1 MAQSLING
9 IRISFTAILLRCGNG
24 VHFVSNRGEKC
35 IVHTFE
41 AQYTTTLHT
50 LIRVMDCLHL
60 SEQKKQEIRS
70 YASSPHTMGLHYRCH
85 EQYYRIPGIR
95 RITCS
100 AKKYRRDYACF
111 WSVRYYIQ
119 IQVEPQMM
127 ICGMRTVDL
136 FCCTPENIKALT
148 DIFYMYLFEVFS
160 MERIAR
166 LEHWNLTR
174 IDYAINIRCDY
185 PELFFDMIKRID
197 RHKIVYAGSYASSL
211 EKKRKSSKFI
221 LYDKQE
227 EIMDTQPALDTRPD
241 IDAEEWNLYTE
252 ESQHII
258 RMEYQCYADKIQAMK
273 AKCPELRCYEFN
285 FGLFDEYLGNSLL
298 YKEYTETIGTGD
310 FYKYRNDAIR
320 RIAHSPFTEKM
331 KIKLRCTMMLC
342 ARARHVREAEK
353 QFTTG
358 TMVRDN
364 RNAIEFQGSK
374 ETFRRY
380 IRQLESIGIAPVP
393 IPKEWYSSNPKY
405 GRIPNVIPNPIPE
418 EWKQLSQELRNR

>member
-1 MAQSLING
+1 
-9 IRISFTAILLRCGNG
+9 
-24 VHFVSNRGEKC
+24 
-35 IVHTFE
+35 
-41 AQYTTTLHT
+41 
-50 LIRVMDCLHL
+50 
-60 SEQKKQEIRS
+60 
-70 YASSPHTMGLHYRCH
+70 
-85 EQYYRIPGIR
+85 
-95 RITCS
+95 
-100 AKKYRRDYACF
+100 
-111 WSVRYYIQ
+111 
-119 IQVEPQMM
+119 
-127 ICGMRTVDL
+127 
-136 FCCTPENIKALT
+136 
-148 DIFYMYLFEVFS
+148 

-364 RNAIEFQGSK
+364 GNAIEFQGSK